1 MLLETQR
8 WGAVLSPPASGAGFQ
23 GAELWGV
30 RAEKA
35 LEVGGDIK
43 SIYSLLSASV
53 VLGALPSVFCT

>member
-1 MLLETQR
+1 ML
-8 WGAVLSPPASGAGFQ
+8 GPPASGAGFQ

-30 RAEKA
+30 RAWKA